1 MTPKG
6 CYQPICQLC
15 FVSPS
20 EGQMSEAIL
29 FGCEFLILTVSGQ
42 HAGRVQGGNYVSLE
56 LLLFSLA
63 MVSRVQLDAPLVNAP
78 HPSCFLHW

>member
-56 LLLFSLA
+56 LLLFFPGHGEQGPAGCPFS
-63 MVSRVQLDAPLVNAP
+63 
-78 HPSCFLHW
+78 